1 MQSCPVTCRR
11 RAPVA
16 VFLCLVGIACFATA
30 ATADETCTKFFNPGG
45 SVADF
50 SWHLDGNWTPF
61 GVPGPTDVAC
71 VLDPGSYSVL
81 VDEPVTVAGLRIDA
95 AAGNVKVKI
104 LTTDFTLNGF
114 AYLAGATKLKVNGGA
129 VLRSDAGGLI
139 EVHSKLVI
147 EGGTVEVGV
156 ELYGHLNWWGTGS
169 VTGTLV
175 THPGSVIEVEDPESE
190 AHLTVDHG
198 FVLHG
203 DLAFNNTME
212 QSLTVTTGSLIVSD
226 TGTISARPTAG
237 AAQIVPELRA
247 EVVNHGLIAVDGLD
261 LRLSRDGSQHQNA
274 ADGVI
279 QVSDAELEIDLGG
292 DVEVPSNFT
301 NYGTIRV
308 ADGGRIRVVGS
319 SGEHEVPSNFTNYGT
334 IRVADGGSIRI
345 LGSSG
350 EKAAMAAVNH
360 GFIDIEADG
369 IFGVTD
375 AIFDNPPSGWVR
387 GMGTLD
393 LSQSSGVVFDGT
405 LSPGLSPG
413 ILTIDGSMNIGTN
426 TTIAIEIGGE
436 TPGANL
442 DRLDLTGTLGAAG
455 VLAVTLDPPY
465 QPSGGERYQILT
477 FDQLN
482 GWFEKVDLPQLTH
495 LLTWDVDIDQHE
507 VGLVVLCQG
516 TQLGIELAVDRDP
529 VSVGYEVIVRA
540 RVSNHSQVTA
550 TNVVV
555 SNVLPSDL
563 AFRPD
568 LSSPECLLI
577 GSTVECS
584 VPSLAPAASSDLLIA
599 VEPVLAGETDSIG
612 LVSAWECDT
621 DASDDLATATIIA
634 VAAVPCDANDDLSID
649 ADDVV
654 AAVGHIF
661 GERADGNPDCRL
673 ADGITADDLAAIIEA
688 SQ

>member
-1 MQSCPVTCRR
+1 MQSSSVTCRR

-16 VFLCLVGIACFATA
+16 VYVCLVGIACIATA
-30 ATADETCTKFFNPGG
+30 ATADDPCTKVFVSGG
-45 SVADF
+45 SDADM
-50 SWHLDGNWTPF
+50 SWHLDANWNPF

-71 VLDPGSYSVL
+71 ILDPGNYMVL
-81 VDEPVTVAGLRIDA
+81 VDEPVTVAGLRIDTD
-95 AAGNVKVKI
+95 AGNVKVKI
-104 LTTDFTLNGF
+104 LATDFTLNGF
-114 AYLAGATKLKVNGGA
+114 AFLAGATKLKVNDGA

-175 THPGSVIEVEDPESE
+175 THPGSVIEVEDPEAE
-190 AHLTVDHG
+190 AHLTVDQG
-198 FVLHG
+198 FDLHG
-203 DLAFNNTME
+203 DLVFNNTVE
-212 QSLTVTTGSLIVSD
+212 QSFTVTAGSLVVTA
-226 TGTISARPTAG
+226 TGTISTRATAG

-247 EVVNHGLIAVDGLD
+247 ELVNHGLILVDGLD
-261 LRLSRDGSQHQNA
+261 LRLSRGGSQHQNG

-279 QVSDAELEIDLGG
+279 QVSDAELEIDLGSL
-292 DVEVPSNFT
+292 VEVPSNFT
-301 NYGTIRV
+301 NYGTITV

-334 IRVADGGSIRI
+334 TTVAGGGSIRI

-360 GFIDIEADG
+360 GFIDIETDG
-369 IFGVTD
+369 VFGVTN

-393 LSQSSGVVFDGT
+393 LSQSSGVIFDGT

-413 ILTIDGSMNIGTN
+413 ILTIDGSMNVGTN
-426 TTIAIEIGGE
+426 TMIPIEIGGE
-436 TPGANL
+436 TPGSNL

-455 VLAVTLDPPY
+455 SLAVLLDPPY

-482 GWFEKVDLPQLTH
+482 GWFEKVDLPQLMH
-495 LLTWDVDIDQHE
+495 LLVWDVDIDEHE
-507 VGLVVLCQG
+507 VGLEVLCQG

-529 VSVGYEVIVRA
+529 VSVGYEVIVQA
-540 RVSNHSQVTA
+540 RVSNHSQVSA
-550 TNVVV
+550 TSVVV
-555 SNVLPSDL
+555 SNALPADL

-584 VPSLAPAASSDLLIA
+584 ILSLAPAASSDLQIA
-599 VEPVLAGETDSIG
+599 VEPVVAGPVDSIG

-621 DASDDLATATIIA
+621 DASDDQAMATIIA